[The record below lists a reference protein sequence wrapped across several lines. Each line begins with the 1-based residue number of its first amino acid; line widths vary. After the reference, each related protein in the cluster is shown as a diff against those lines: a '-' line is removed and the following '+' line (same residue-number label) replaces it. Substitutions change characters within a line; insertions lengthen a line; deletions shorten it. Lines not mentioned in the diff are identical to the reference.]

1 MPLFPGEENKAPR
14 RRKTDRLPKLEDMP
28 SLVKTKEERTHAR
41 KRRQRELSIAGAVFA
56 VMLILIFIQLQYIG
70 SGSVIFFALFNLN
83 AVLLMGILF
92 VVLRNGL
99 KMLMERK
106 RRIIGSRLRTRLV
119 LAISVS
125 TLIPCLIMFL
135 VSAQFVKLSVDFWF
149 KSQVENSMDAATELA
164 ITFLDSTGARLLG
177 QGENTVEEIHRRG
190 MSLGGSVMDSFLSR
204 KSEEY
209 RLAVIGYLDKDKFER
224 IWHPTGRVGNSWQSI
239 KESADWKAVDAEGYK
254 YYVSQ
259 AAYGDF
265 IYGIMAIEG
274 GGDGYLVM
282 GEDMGYGFHDRLERI
297 AKGSGEYKQL
307 RSLKSHLKSML
318 YLTLTVLTSLIMLAI
333 IWFAFRVAREI
344 TAPIMALVNGT
355 ERLAKGEQ
363 QVRIEDSSSDEI
375 GILVDS
381 FNSMA
386 SEIIQKREELT
397 ETNALLAQQNLV
409 LDQQRQYVQTVLDN
423 TAAGVLS
430 FDSGWNIITANKAAC
445 VMLECEFEEIMGR
458 SLRDLLSEQE
468 LRVVEEV
475 SSSLAIK
482 PQSQLQRQMHHQ
494 SSDGR
499 ELSLL
504 VIAAGLTDSEGKLT
518 GAVAVFEDV
527 TEMEKMQ
534 RMSAWREVARRIA
547 HEIKNPLTPI
557 KLSAQR
563 LEKKYAA
570 KVDDPIFTQSTQL
583 IVRQVEL
590 LQTMVQEFSSFA
602 KLPEIN
608 LHLGHVEPILEEA
621 FTMFQGNFPAIK
633 WQLELS
639 SLPKLEMDESALH
652 RAFLNLFTNA
662 AEALEKVESAR
673 VTVRASYNDALKQIR
688 VDIEDNGP
696 DLLSDEERD
705 RLFEPYFSRK
715 KGGTGLGL
723 TIVRS
728 IITAHRGYVR
738 ASRLAD
744 GGTAIT
750 VELPVE

>member
-1 MPLFPGEENKAPR
+1 MPLFPGEDETPR
-14 RRKTDRLPKLEDMP
+14 GRGPGGPTGPVP
-28 SLVKTKEERTHAR
+28 SLVKTKEERTHER
-41 KRRQRELSIAGAVFA
+41 KRRQRELTIAGAVFG
-56 VMLILIFIQLQYIG
+56 VLFILIFIQLQYIG
-70 SGSVIFFALFNLN
+70 SGTVIFFALFNLN
-83 AVLLMGILF
+83 AVLLTGILF

-106 RRIIGSRLRTRLV
+106 RRVIGSRLRTRLV

-149 KSQVENSMDAATELA
+149 KSQVETSMDAATELA
-164 ITFLDSTGARLLG
+164 GNFLDSTGERLLG
-177 QGENTVEEIHRRG
+177 QGENTVRELAVRG
-190 MSLGGSVMDSFLSR
+190 LRLGGPGLDAFLAR
-204 KSEEY
+204 KTEEY
-209 RLAVIGYLDKDKFER
+209 RLALIGYLDDAKFER
-224 IWHPTGRVGNSWQSI
+224 NWHPTGRVGNSWQSV
-239 KESADWKAVDAEGYK
+239 KETAEWEAIDREGYK
-254 YYVSQ
+254 YYLSPG
-259 AAYGDF
+259 AYGDF
-265 IYGIMAIEG
+265 IYGILAIDG
-274 GGDGYLVM
+274 GRGGYLVM
-282 GEDMGYGFHDRLERI
+282 GEDMGYGFQTRLDRI
-297 AKGSGEYKQL
+297 AQGTGEYKQL

-318 YLTLTVLTSLIMLAI
+318 YLTLTVLTSLIMLSI

-344 TAPIMALVNGT
+344 TAPILALVGGT
-355 ERLAKGEQ
+355 ERLAKGEEH
-363 QVRIEDSSSDEI
+363 VHIEDSSSDEL
-375 GILVDS
+375 GILVQS

-386 SEIIQKREELT
+386 AEISQNRQDLT

-430 FDSGWNIITANKAAC
+430 FDSQWHIITANKVAC
-445 VMLECEFEEIMGR
+445 IILERGLEDLVGR
-458 SLRDLLSEQE
+458 SLREFLNDQE

-475 SSSLAIK
+475 ASSLALK
-482 PQSQLQRQMHHQ
+482 PQSQLQRQLHHQ
-494 SSDGR
+494 SRDGR
-499 ELSLL
+499 EISLL
-504 VIAAGLTDSEGKLT
+504 VIAAGLTDSEGRLS

-570 KVDDPIFTQSTQL
+570 KVNDPVFTQSTQL

-590 LQTMVQEFSSFA
+590 LQDMVQEFSSFA
-602 KLPEIN
+602 KLPEIT
-608 LHLGHVEPILEEA
+608 LRRGRLDPILEDLL
-621 FTMFQGNFPAIK
+621 TMFQGSFPGIK
-633 WQLELS
+633 WRLETS
-639 SLPKLEMDESALH
+639 PLPDIEMDADALH

-662 AEALEKVESAR
+662 AEALEKVKNGA
-673 VTVRASYNDALKQIR
+673 VTVRASYNDQLRQVR

-696 DLLSDEERD
+696 DLLSDEERA

-728 IITAHRGYVR
+728 IVTAHRGYVR
-738 ASRLAD
+738 ASRLD
-744 GGTAIT
+744 GGGTAVT
-750 VELPVE
+750 VELPVD

>member
-1 MPLFPGEENKAPR
+1 MPLFPGEDNGPR
-14 RRKTDRLPKLEDMP
+14 RRKTDRLPEKLP
-28 SLVKTKEERTHAR
+28 SLVKSKEERTHER
-41 KRRQRELSIAGAVFA
+41 TRRQRELTIAGAVFG
-56 VMLILIFIQLQYIG
+56 VMLVLIFIQLQYIG

-83 AVLLMGILF
+83 AVLLMGVLF

-106 RRIIGSRLRTRLV
+106 RRVIGSRLRTRLV
-119 LAISVS
+119 VAISVT

-149 KSQVENSMDAATELA
+149 KSQVESSMDAATELA
-164 ITFLDSTGARLLG
+164 GNFLEKTGERLLI
-177 QGENTVEEIHRRG
+177 QGKDTIAELNRLGV
-190 MSLGGSVMDSFLSR
+190 SLASRTMDSYLLR
-204 KSEEY
+204 KTQQY
-209 RLAVIGYLDKDKFER
+209 RLALIGYLDADKLER
-224 IWHPTGRVGNSWQSI
+224 NWHPAGRVGNSWQSV
-239 KESADWKAVDAEGYK
+239 KETTEWAAVDNEGYK
-254 YYVSQ
+254 HYL
-259 AAYGDF
+259 AEGAYGDF
-265 IYGIMAIEG
+265 IYGILAIDG
-274 GGDGYLVM
+274 GKAGYLVM
-282 GEDMGYGFHDRLERI
+282 GEDMGEGFKARLEHI
-297 AKGSGEYKQL
+297 AKGTGEYKQL
-307 RSLKSHLKSML
+307 RSLKSHLKGML

-344 TAPIMALVNGT
+344 TLPITALVNGT
-355 ERLAKGEQ
+355 ERLAKGEEN
-363 QVRIEDSSSDEI
+363 VHIEDSSSDEL

-386 SEIIQKREELT
+386 SEIIQNRQELT
-397 ETNALLAQQNLV
+397 ETNALLNQQNLV

-430 FDSGWNIITANKAAC
+430 FDSQWCIITANKAAC
-445 VMLECEFEEIMGR
+445 VMMERPLEELMGR
-458 SLRDLLSEQE
+458 SLREILNEQE
-468 LRVVEEV
+468 LRIVEEV
-475 SSSLAIK
+475 AASLSLK
-482 PQSQLQRQMHHQ
+482 PQSQLQRQFHHQ
-494 SSDGR
+494 TSDGR

-504 VIAAGLTDSEGKLT
+504 VIAAGLTDSEGKLS

-570 KVDDPIFTQSTQL
+570 KVDDPVFTQSTQL
-583 IVRQVEL
+583 IVRQVEQ

-602 KLPEIN
+602 KLPEISFRR
-608 LHLGHVEPILEEA
+608 GHVEPILEELL
-621 FTMFQGNFPAIK
+621 TMFQGSFPAIN
-633 WQLELS
+633 WRLECS
-639 SLPKLEMDESALH
+639 PTPEIEMDPDALH

-662 AEALEKVESAR
+662 AEALDKVENAA
-673 VTVRASYNDALKQIR
+673 VTIRAAYNDQLKQVR

-738 ASRLAD
+738 ASRLSG

>member
-1 MPLFPGEENKAPR
+1 MPLFPGAKEKPLR
-14 RRKTDRLPKLEDMP
+14 RITDRMP
-28 SLVKTKEERTHAR
+28 DKVPPLVKSKAERSHER
-41 KRRQRELSIAGAVFA
+41 KRRQRELTIAGVIFA
-56 VMLILIFIQLQYIG
+56 IMLILIFIQLQYIG
-70 SGSVIFFALFNLN
+70 SGSVIFFALFNFN
-83 AVLLMGILF
+83 AILLLGILF

-119 LAISVS
+119 VAISLT
-125 TLIPCLIMFL
+125 TLIPCLVMFL

-149 KSQVENSMDAATELA
+149 RNQIESSMDAATELA
-164 ITFLDSTGARLLG
+164 GGLLESASDRLQAQG
-177 QGENTVEEIHRRG
+177 QATMEEINRRRLV
-190 MSLGGSVMDSFLSR
+190 LGGTGMDIYLARNTSELALSI
-204 KSEEY
+204 
-209 RLAVIGYLDKDKFER
+209 IGYLDSDKYER
-224 IWHPTGRVGNSWQSI
+224 NWHPGGRIGNSWQSV
-239 KESADWKAVDAEGYK
+239 KETADWTAIDLDGYK
-254 YYVSQ
+254 YYISQ
-259 AAYGDF
+259 AAHSDF
-265 IYGIMAIEG
+265 MYGILALDG
-274 GGDGYLVM
+274 GKNGYLVLAK
-282 GEDMGYGFHDRLERI
+282 DMGYGFQARLDRI
-297 AKGSGEYKQL
+297 VQGSDEYKQL
-307 RSLKSHLKSML
+307 RSLKSYLKSML
-318 YLTLTVLTSLIMLAI
+318 YLTLTVLTSLIMLSI

-344 TAPIMALVNGT
+344 TAPILALVNGT
-355 ERLAKGEQ
+355 EQLAKGEEY
-363 QVRIEDSSSDEI
+363 VHIEDSSSDEL

-386 SEIIQKREELT
+386 SEIIENRQTLT

-423 TAAGVLS
+423 TAAGVFS
-430 FDSGWNIITANKAAC
+430 FDSHWVIITANKAAC
-445 VMLECEFEEIMGR
+445 NILEKKFEDIIGK
-458 SLRDLLSEQE
+458 SLRDILSNKE
-468 LRVVEEV
+468 LRIVEEV
-475 SSSLAIK
+475 ASTLAIK
-482 PQSQLQRQMHHQ
+482 PQSQLQRQLHHQ
-494 SSDGR
+494 TSDGR

-504 VIAAGLTDSEGKLT
+504 VIAAGLTSSDGQLS

-570 KVDDPIFTQSTQL
+570 KVDDPVFTQSTQL
-583 IVRQVEL
+583 IVRQVEQ
-590 LQTMVQEFSSFA
+590 LQTMVQEFSTFA

-608 LHLGHVEPILEEA
+608 IRHGKLDPILEDI
-621 FTMFQGNFPAIK
+621 FTMFQGSFPSIK
-633 WQLELS
+633 WQLEMS
-639 SLPKLEMDESALH
+639 TLPALEMDPDSMH

-662 AEALEKVESAR
+662 AEALEKVNTPA
-673 VTVRASYNDALKQIR
+673 VTVRAAYNHKRKQIR

-696 DLLSDEERD
+696 ELLNDEERA

-738 ASRLAD
+738 FVPGES
-744 GGTAIT
+744 GGSCVT

>member
-1 MPLFPGEENKAPR
+1 MPLFPGEDKPR
-14 RRKTDRLPKLEDMP
+14 RRKTDRLPNDVP
-28 SLVKTKEERTHAR
+28 SLVKTKEERTYER
-41 KRRQRELSIAGAVFA
+41 KRRQRELTIAGIVFG

-119 LAISVS
+119 VAISVT
-125 TLIPCLIMFL
+125 TLIPCLVMFL

-149 KSQVENSMDAATELA
+149 KSQVESSMDAATELA
-164 ITFLDSTGARLLG
+164 GTFLESTGRRLLS
-177 QGENTVEEIHRRG
+177 QGENTVMEIRRFG
-190 MSLGGSVMDSFLSR
+190 ISLDGQNLDSYLRR
-204 KSEEY
+204 KTQEY
-209 RLAVIGYLDKDKFER
+209 RLALIGYLDKDKFER
-224 IWHPTGRVGNSWQSI
+224 NWHPSGRVGNSWQSV
-239 KESADWKAVDAEGYK
+239 KESAEWAAVDSEGYK
-254 YYVSQ
+254 YYLAQ
-259 AAYGDF
+259 GAYGDF
-265 IYGIMAIEG
+265 IYGILAIDG
-274 GGDGYLVM
+274 GKSGYLVM
-282 GEDMGYGFHDRLERI
+282 GEYMGEDFQSRLDRI
-297 AKGSGEYKQL
+297 AQGTGEYKQL
-307 RSLKSHLKSML
+307 RSLKSHLKGML

-333 IWFAFRVAREI
+333 VWFAFRVAREI
-344 TAPIMALVNGT
+344 TLPIIALVNGT
-355 ERLAKGEQ
+355 ERLAKGEEN
-363 QVRIEDSSSDEI
+363 VYIEDSSSDEL

-381 FNSMA
+381 FNSMS
-386 SEIIQKREELT
+386 SEIIQKRQELT
-397 ETNALLAQQNLV
+397 ETNALLNQQNLV

-430 FDSGWNIITANKAAC
+430 FDSQWNIITANKAAC
-445 VMLECEFEEIMGR
+445 VIMERKLEELIGR
-458 SLRDLLSEQE
+458 SLKEILSEHE
-468 LRVVEEV
+468 LRIVEEV
-475 SSSLAIK
+475 ASSLSIK
-482 PQSQLQRQMHHQ
+482 PQSQLQRQLHHQ
-494 SSDGR
+494 ASDGR

-504 VIAAGLTDSEGKLT
+504 VIAAGLTDSEGKLS

-570 KVDDPIFTQSTQL
+570 KVDDPVFTQSTQL
-583 IVRQVEL
+583 IVRQVEQ

-602 KLPEIN
+602 KLPEISFKRGR
-608 LHLGHVEPILEEA
+608 LEPILEELL
-621 FTMFQGNFPAIK
+621 TMFRGGFPAIK
-633 WQLELS
+633 WRMEIS
-639 SLPKLEMDESALH
+639 PAPEIEMDPDALH
-652 RAFLNLFTNA
+652 RAFLNLYTNA
-662 AEALEKVESAR
+662 AEALEKVPDAA
-673 VTVRASYNDALKQIR
+673 VTIRASYNSELKQLR

-696 DLLSDEERD
+696 DILTDEERD

-738 ASRLAD
+738 ASRLPD
-744 GGTAIT
+744 GGTGIT